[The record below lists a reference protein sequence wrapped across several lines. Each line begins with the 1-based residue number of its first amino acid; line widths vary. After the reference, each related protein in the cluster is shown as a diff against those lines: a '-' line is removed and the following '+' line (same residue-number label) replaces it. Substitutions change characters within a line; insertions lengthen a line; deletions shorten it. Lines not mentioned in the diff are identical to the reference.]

1 MNEAAYLK
9 EIRYYFIA
17 GGEDWYITDIGPD
30 RDDPTKTWVFVE
42 EARKNGQED
51 THMCGGFCF
60 ETGEWIEKCNLHYGE
75 DRAIA
80 AYVRTNGLPKENAE

>member
-30 RDDPTKTWVFVE
+30 RDDPTKTWVSVE

-51 THMCGGFCF
+51 THMWGEFCF